1 MATYKKKKFWP
12 LHLLTLA
19 TKKILFSTT
28 TTMIPSTSSSS
39 STTSVT
45 LKICVHQ
52 RKKKKKK
59 KQETETWVAMKE
71 AWVTLRPGSRA
82 AWLCLWVS
90 TWYFSHHSYI
100 LRDWTINKH
109 LQKAVVQKLY
119 KISELINRV
128 SKTRFPN
135 SRHMEKMPHQAW
147 SDHGKTRFID
157 PKSSLLD
164 SRC

>member
-1 MATYKKKKFWP
+1 MAFTP
-12 LHLLTLA
+12 SHLSNKENIIFDDNNNDSIDFFEFFNDL
-19 TKKILFSTT
+19 SYSEN
-28 TTMIPSTSSSS
+28 MCSS
-39 STTSVT
+39 
-45 LKICVHQ
+45 
-52 RKKKKKK
+52 KKKKKK
-59 KQETETWVAMKE
+59 KKPETETWVAVKE
-71 AWVTLRPGSRA
+71 AWVALRPGSHA

-119 KISELINRV
+119 TISELINRV